1 MADTTKERKNVLITG
16 GAGFIG
22 SHLADELIAHTNVIV
37 IDNFSS
43 GREANIDHLLRLPN
57 FIFIKH
63 DLTEPID
70 LNEQVE
76 LSRFKVK
83 FKGIQEI
90 YHLAAPTSPKQFSKN
105 RVETALANSHA
116 TANALAMAVQYNA
129 KFLQF
134 SSAVVY
140 GTRTAERTYA
150 AEDDLG
156 VVDMLSKRA
165 CYDEGKRFA
174 ETLVSTYRQVYGIDA
189 KIIRLFRTYGPR
201 LTLNDGHMLSDFAYA
216 ALNNEDLVIFGDH
229 TFSSSLVYIS
239 DVINAAMNLMK
250 GDFTGPYNIG
260 SDEDINMTDVAKKI
274 IELTRSSSKIAYK
287 DSIEFMSPL
296 MLPRIERIK
305 KDIGWFPIV
314 RLDEGLG
321 KTIDHL
327 KAQKSLLRYSHD
339 DGEDEEQEKSQ

>member
-1 MADTTKERKNVLITG
+1 MVASKERKNVLITG

-22 SHLADELIAHTNVIV
+22 SHLAEELIEHTNVIV
-37 IDNFSS
+37 IDNFITGS
-43 GREANIDHLLRLPN
+43 EANIDHLLRLPN

-83 FKGIQEI
+83 YKGIQEI
-90 YHLAAPTSPKQFSKN
+90 YHCAAPTSPKHFSKN

-129 KFLQF
+129 KFMHF

-140 GTRTAERTYA
+140 GPRTEEVTYA
-150 AEDDLG
+150 SEEDFG
-156 VVDMLSKRA
+156 SVDMLSSRA

-174 ETLVSTYRQVYGIDA
+174 ETLVSTYKQVYGIDA
-189 KIIRLFRTYGPR
+189 KIVRLFRTYGPR

-216 ALNNEDLVIFGDH
+216 ALNNKDLVIFGGEQ
-229 TFSSSLVYIS
+229 FSSSLVYIS
-239 DVINAAMNLMK
+239 DVINAVINLMK
-250 GDFTGPYNIG
+250 TELTGPYNIG
-260 SDEDINMTDVAKKI
+260 GDVEINMTEVAKKVM
-274 IELTRSSSKIAYK
+274 ELTRSTSKIMYK
-287 DSIEFMSPL
+287 DNIEFMSP
-296 MLPRIERIK
+296 MLLPKISRIK

-314 RLDEGLG
+314 RLDEGLA

-327 KAQKSLLRYSHD
+327 KAQKSLLRYSHET
-339 DGEDEEQEKSQ
+339 GEDEKPKE